1 MKTIRAIKRPH
12 KTVAIRLAPAVIVAG
27 GLLAA
32 AAAPAPA
39 SASTTQTVVHTVKVG
54 KYGTIL
60 VNARGLALYTYS
72 KDTKN
77 HSTVT
82 GQLLAFWPALVVPAS
97 VTPAGTHVT
106 GLGVAMRSNGQHQV
120 TYHGKP
126 LYLFTSD
133 KKAGQ
138 VTGQGVAGFAVATV
152 GSSQITSTSNT
163 STSSAR
169 GSGY

>member
-1 MKTIRAIKRPH
+1 
-12 KTVAIRLAPAVIVAG
+12 VAIRLAPAVIVAG

-82 GQLLAFWPALVVPAS
+82 GQLLAFWPALVVP
-97 VTPAGTHVT
+97 PALLRPAHT
-106 GLGVAMRSNGQHQV
+106 
-120 TYHGKP
+120 
-126 LYLFTSD
+126 
-133 KKAGQ
+133 
-138 VTGQGVAGFAVATV
+138 
-152 GSSQITSTSNT
+152 
-163 STSSAR
+163 
-169 GSGY
+169 